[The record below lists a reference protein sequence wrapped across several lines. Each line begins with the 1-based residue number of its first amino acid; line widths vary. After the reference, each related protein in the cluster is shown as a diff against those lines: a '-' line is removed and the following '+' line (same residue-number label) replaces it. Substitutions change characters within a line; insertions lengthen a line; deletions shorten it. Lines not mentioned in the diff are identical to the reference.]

1 MKKSVVLLS
10 FLICLAG
17 SMTIAAA
24 SYENNEYQRKSRAF
38 SNLATRAY
46 DEGEY
51 DKAVEYAN
59 QSEEN
64 AILSAEFISAM
75 IARSEA
81 ETLLFKA
88 HTRLSWAR
96 GIKAEKFFPSAFSAA
111 DTAVSSADAQ
121 FSAGNWTKT
130 RSLAELA
137 LSELSVVR
145 EILPLPSTYQVE
157 LWAES
162 KDCFWNI
169 AADPAVYGDP
179 FMWEKLYEA
188 NKKAL
193 KRPNN
198 PNLLMPDMILT
209 IPSIK
214 GEYREGLYNPSLK
227 YEPLSSQV
235 K

>member
-17 SMTIAAA
+17 SMTLAAA

-51 DKAVEYAN
+51 EKAVEYAN
-59 QSEEN
+59 QAEEN
-64 AILSAEFISAM
+64 AILSAEFITGM
-75 IARSEA
+75 IARSDAEKVLFEA
-81 ETLLFKA
+81 R
-88 HTRLSWAR
+88 TRLTWAR
-96 GIKAEKFFPSAFSAA
+96 NKNAEKFFPSAFAAA
-111 DTAVSSADAQ
+111 DSAVSSADVQ
-121 FSAGNWTKT
+121 FSAGNWSKT
-130 RSLAELA
+130 RSFAELA

-145 EILPLPSTYQVE
+145 EIIPLPSLYQVE
-157 LWAES
+157 LWADT

-169 AADPAVYGDP
+169 AANPAVYGDP
-179 FMWEKLYEA
+179 FMWNKLYEE
-188 NKKAL
+188 NKKSL

-198 PNLLMPDMILT
+198 PDLLMPGMIVT

-214 GEYREGLYNPSLK
+214 GEYREGTYDPSIV